1 MTPHRQE
8 TSMPPGPLHQPV
20 RFYKVVAL
28 TFLGLTIILLGLVV
42 FMSTKRATITI
53 MTKATAVDVNT
64 TVDIGPE
71 DSNASIKGMVTT
83 TIISLDQTF
92 QVSGETEEPSIAT
105 GIALL
110 KNDGSSPQ
118 PLVKTTRLLS
128 EDNVLFR
135 LKNAVTVPANGSV
148 EAEIYAD
155 VVGKTGNIGPSK
167 FIIPG
172 LNDARQKEVYAI
184 TEEEIENGIRTVG
197 TLSEEDIKISEKI
210 LLEKLE
216 EKGKEKLETSVE
228 GEYSNLFYVV
238 GSTINAKEKVG
249 DEVNGLNLSGTATVL
264 GIFYK
269 QEELEEIS
277 KKKLSTKAADSTEIV
292 EPGKEET
299 TITFEEY
306 DKSTQVATVNVFS
319 SGNAILNPES
329 DKLQK
334 SVFFGKTKDEV
345 RRYLLTL
352 DHVNGVEVKLK
363 PAWVRHVP
371 HVADHVRVVVQNIQ

>member
-71 DSNASIKGMVTT
+71 DSNASIKGIVTT
-83 TIISLDQTF
+83 TIITLDQTF
-92 QVSGETEEPSIAT
+92 QVSGEAEEPSIAT
-105 GIALL
+105 GIALIH
-110 KNDGSSPQ
+110 NDSPRPQ
-118 PLVKTTRLLS
+118 PLIKTTRLLN
-128 EDNVLFR
+128 EDNILFR

-155 VVGKTGNIGPSK
+155 VEGKSSNIGPSK
-167 FIIPG
+167 FTIPG
-172 LNDARQKEVYAI
+172 LNETRQKEVYAT
-184 TEEEIENGIRTVG
+184 TEEEIKNGIRTVG
-197 TLSEEDIKISEKI
+197 TLSAEDIKVSEKI

-216 EKGKEKLETSVE
+216 EKGKQELENSVE
-228 GEYSNLFYVV
+228 GEYNKLFYVV
-238 GSTINAKEKVG
+238 GSTIEANEKIG
-249 DEVNGLNLSGTATVL
+249 DEVNGLNLSGTATIL

-269 QEELEEIS
+269 QDELQEIS
-277 KKKLSTKAADSTEIV
+277 RKKLSTRAVDSTEIV

-306 DKSTQVATVNVFS
+306 DKNSQVVTVNIFS

-329 DKLQK
+329 EKLQK
-334 SVFFGKTKDEV
+334 SIFFGKTKDEV